1 MMELQLMSRN
11 EFLFKPYQNKT
22 KQNKNFLSL
31 AAHLHKVPGSRSGL
45 YHFHQGFWGAET
57 VRTTRGP
64 QNAYE
69 SRSLILRSKTKT
81 RTKKQKQ
88 KSKANSPKHIKI
100 PLTKRYQK
108 D

>member
-11 EFLFKPYQNKT
+11 EFLLNLIKT

-31 AAHLHKVPGSRSGL
+31 AAHLNKVPGSRSGL
-45 YHFHQGFWGAET
+45 YHLHQGFWGAET

-81 RTKKQKQ
+81 RTKNKN
-88 KSKANSPKHIKI
+88 KANSPKHIKI
-100 PLTKRYQK
+100 PLTKRYQE